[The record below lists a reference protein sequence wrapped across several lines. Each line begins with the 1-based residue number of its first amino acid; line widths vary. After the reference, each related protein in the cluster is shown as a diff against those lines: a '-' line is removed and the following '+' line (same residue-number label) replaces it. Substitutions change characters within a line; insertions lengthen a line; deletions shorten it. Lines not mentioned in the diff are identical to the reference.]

1 MHSRFMSPGLMSSG
15 FMSPSVMP
23 STPEIQALL
32 AGLDRPM
39 VFVDLETTG
48 GNATHDRITEIGI
61 VEIGRDGVSTWST
74 LVDPEQPIPA
84 FIERLTGITGAM
96 VHGAPTFESLAEP
109 LAQRLNG
116 KLFAAHNA
124 RFDYGFLKS
133 AFRRAGLTFSADV
146 LCTVRLSRALFPGEK
161 RHGLDAL
168 IERHA
173 LLPSGRHRAL
183 SDADLLWQFWQ
194 KLAGLHSRD
203 AIGTAVAR
211 LVQGFSLPPAVDEA
225 MLDGLPETPGV
236 YVFFGEQD
244 SALYVGKSSNL
255 KHRVGAHFLRESRSA
270 RDLKLAAQ
278 VRRVE
283 TYETGGEL
291 GALLREAHLVQT
303 LQPLNSKQGKRALS
317 LCAWRFAEGADA
329 PRLVHA
335 RDYDFATEPALFG
348 LFSSRREAELAL
360 HALADQHGLCRVW
373 LGVEKAVLSGAA
385 CGAYAL
391 DLCRG
396 SCIAEGHESIREH
409 ALRARVALED
419 LRLRPWPYAGPVA
432 LSERSEPT
440 EQGRYPVRGSVAPA
454 PVWHV
459 IDRWC
464 YLGSAAA
471 REDLAAVVAQ
481 RSEPPRFEP
490 HTYQVLQSRLNDGS
504 LDIEILASAD

>member
-1 MHSRFMSPGLMSSG
+1 MLAG
-15 FMSPSVMP
+15 FMDLLN
-23 STPEIQALL
+23 PEIEAML

-48 GNATHDRITEIGI
+48 ANATHDRITEIGI

-74 LVDPEQPIPA
+74 LVDPQQPIPA
-84 FIERLTGITGAM
+84 FIERLTGITDAM
-96 VHGAPTFESLAEP
+96 VHGAPTFESLAES

-203 AIGTAVAR
+203 AIDAAVAR
-211 LVQGFSLPPAVDEA
+211 LVQSFSLPPAVDEA
-225 MLDGLPETPGV
+225 MLDSLPETPGV
-236 YVFFGEQD
+236 YD
-244 SALYVGKSSNL
+244 
-255 KHRVGAHFLRESRSA
+255 FLRESRSA

-278 VRRVE
+278 VRRIE

-291 GALLREAHLVQT
+291 GARLLEAHWVQT
-303 LQPLNSKQGKRALS
+303 LQPLHSKQGKRALS

-360 HALADQHGLCRVW
+360 HALADQHGLCRIR
-373 LGVEKAVLSGAA
+373 LGLEKAVPKGAP

-396 SCIAEGHESIREH
+396 SCIAEGRESIREH

-419 LRLRPWPYAGPVA
+419 LRLLPWPYAGPVA
-432 LSERSEPT
+432 LSERGARP
-440 EQGRYPVRGSVAPA
+440 RYPVLGSVAPA
-454 PVWHV
+454 SVWHV
-459 IDRWC
+459 VDRWC

-471 REDLAAVVAQ
+471 REDLAAVLAK
-481 RSEPPRFEP
+481 RGAPPRFEP
-490 HTYQVLQSRLNDGS
+490 HTYQVLRDRLNDGS
-504 LDIEILASAD
+504 LDIEILSSAD

>member
-15 FMSPSVMP
+15 FMSPGFISP
-23 STPEIQALL
+23 LTPEIQALL

-360 HALADQHGLCRVW
+360 HALADQHGLCRVR
-373 LGVEKAVLSGAA
+373 LGVEKAVLSGAP

-409 ALRARVALED
+409 ALRARMALED
-419 LRLRPWPYAGPVA
+419 LRLLPWPYAGPVA
-432 LSERSEPT
+432 LSERSEPA
-440 EQGRYPVRGSVAPA
+440 RYPVRGSVAPA

-471 REDLAAVVAQ
+471 REDLAAVLAK
-481 RSEPPRFEP
+481 RSESPRFEP